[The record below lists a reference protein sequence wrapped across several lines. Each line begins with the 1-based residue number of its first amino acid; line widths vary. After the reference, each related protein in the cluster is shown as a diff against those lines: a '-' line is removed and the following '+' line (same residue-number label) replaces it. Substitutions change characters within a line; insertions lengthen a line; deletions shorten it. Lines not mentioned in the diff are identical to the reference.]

1 MPTTDQDLKPQTFHF
16 RKDEGQSTL
25 GKSAANRAG
34 TGSGIQVEM
43 KDHYQS
49 NQQKSGLGKM
59 AKIIDED
66 FDTMKVPTVGLGM
79 GKIIQKARQA
89 KEWTQADLAK
99 LINEKTSIV
108 TDYENGKAIPI
119 DSQITKMEKHLCV
132 FLRGVRAGEAKETKA
147 QKAKAAIAA
156 KKK

>member
-1 MPTTDQDLKPQTFHF
+1 
-16 RKDEGQSTL
+16 
-25 GKSAANRAG
+25 
-34 TGSGIQVEM
+34 
-43 KDHYQS
+43 
-49 NQQKSGLGKM
+49 M
-59 AKIIDED
+59 AKVLDED

-156 KKK
+156 NKK